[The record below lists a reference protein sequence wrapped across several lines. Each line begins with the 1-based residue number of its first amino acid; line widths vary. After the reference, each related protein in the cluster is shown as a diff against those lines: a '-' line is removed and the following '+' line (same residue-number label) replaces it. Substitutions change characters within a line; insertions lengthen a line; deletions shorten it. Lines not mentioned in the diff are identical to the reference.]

1 MYGGKFNE
9 SIVKNDVEWAC
20 MRAREIPGPGQY
32 DHDNWAQYSPLKL
45 GKVRSRATVPTI
57 GGMGPHTQ

>member
-20 MRAREIPGPGQY
+20 MRASKIPGPGQY
-32 DHDNWAQYSPLKL
+32 DHDNWAHYSPLKL
-45 GKVRSRATVPTI
+45 GKVRSCATVLII
-57 GGMGPHTQ
+57 G